1 MSASRPIE
9 VEITMTSGCYLQVT
23 DITGTS
29 NFEHSYEKWQEENS
43 DWKQH
48 VFIDFLENNSYS
60 TDDLTV
66 LEDSIRCLDLETND
80 IRTPYLYKLP
90 KDGLYIYNKYCIE
103 KLEHL
108 KSSDA
113 DTYNASGKLFY
124 YSNGNTWDIYIGT
137 TDGQNE
143 TLTVESAKKVE
154 DYSELSS
161 LITDEIE
168 YWTNKQIVSICY
180 LNKCLISLQKKMI
193 YDNLNSKYTY
203 DNCSSDESIR
213 NMRNFLFDSV
223 YILSYLI
230 EQGSYLEAQRII
242 EDLTSCNYICKD
254 ILGETNYNKC
264 DCGATI

>member
-43 DWKQH
+43 D
-48 VFIDFLENNSYS
+48 YS

-124 YSNGNTWDIYIGT
+124 YSNGNT
-137 TDGQNE
+137 
-143 TLTVESAKKVE
+143 
-154 DYSELSS
+154 
-161 LITDEIE
+161 
-168 YWTNKQIVSICY
+168 
-180 LNKCLISLQKKMI
+180 
-193 YDNLNSKYTY
+193 
-203 DNCSSDESIR
+203 
-213 NMRNFLFDSV
+213 
-223 YILSYLI
+223 
-230 EQGSYLEAQRII
+230 
-242 EDLTSCNYICKD
+242 
-254 ILGETNYNKC
+254 
-264 DCGATI
+264 